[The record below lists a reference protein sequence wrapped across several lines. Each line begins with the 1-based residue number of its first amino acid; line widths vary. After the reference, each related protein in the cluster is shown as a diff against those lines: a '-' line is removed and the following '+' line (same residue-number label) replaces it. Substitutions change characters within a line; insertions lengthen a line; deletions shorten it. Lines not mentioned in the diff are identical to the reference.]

1 MLSLSNLCS
10 LRMTAKKINSINF
23 QSFINSFFSFLVF
36 VFVFFFFFFFS
47 SVFVLVF
54 KILLAT
60 SGFFTGENTSYI
72 FAAYGN
78 LYIYFFFFTPVS
90 YLQNSN

>member
-36 VFVFFFFFFFS
+36 VFVFFFFFS

-72 FAAYGN
+72 FAADGS
-78 LYIYFFFFTPVS
+78 LYIYIFLTPVS